1 MLGSYNINVQ
11 VGKLPQK
18 IATAFPRIFGDLL
31 GATYVPLA
39 YLGSKIVSGTN
50 HAVLATQTLLTGS
63 DVHNIVV
70 IVFNEKPG
78 ADPTADNIRVVEIRS
93 VVSDGGKLGGL
104 SVAPV
109 FEIPAE
115 AQEAFDKNFQG
126 FLGNKVTPFA
136 LLATQMVNGAK
147 YIFAAETQL
156 IVSPAAMAKGNTH
169 SVSLVTVYSNYDQL
183 EITPIITG
191 TAPAGNLLG
200 ASAGNLASPLGEWP

>member
-39 YLGSKIVSGTN
+39 YLGSKVVSGTN
-50 HAVLATQTLLTGS
+50 HAVLAAQTLLTGN

-78 ADPTADNIRVVEIRS
+78 ADPTAENIRVVEIRS

-109 FEIPAE
+109 FEIPKE

-126 FLGNKVTPFA
+126 FLGSKVTPFG

-147 YIFAAETQL
+147 YIFIAETEM
-156 IVSPAAMAKGNTH
+156 IVSPSVMASGNTN
-169 SVSLVTVYSNYDQL
+169 SICLVTVYSNYDKI

-191 TAPAGNLLG
+191 TAPAENLLG